1 MQLKHI
7 MSNDVAKKLLYVLQ
21 APNAASDPQQR
32 IHRITSNFPDT
43 PVSPFHENDPL
54 RPLARLEIKRISP
67 KPGQPLVCSG
77 DDDEDYDVDEFG
89 KDIYAR
95 NTSTV
100 PVRPCFNHNHTYRD
114 IYGASI

>member
-1 MQLKHI
+1 MQL
-7 MSNDVAKKLLYVLQ
+7 SNSVAKKCLYLLQ

-67 KPGQPLVCSG
+67 KPGQPLVCNG
-77 DDDEDYDVDEFG
+77 DDDEDYDVDECG
-89 KDIYAR
+89 KDYIIL
-95 NTSTV
+95 V
-100 PVRPCFNHNHTYRD
+100 HPVCHLRLVLIR
-114 IYGASI
+114 IIS